1 MEIGTEVR
9 QYIVKNFLA
18 GEQDRALEHSTPL
31 VTGGIIDSIGM
42 IGLVG
47 FIEGRFG
54 IEFMP
59 REVDLHNLDTIERI
73 ERLVLDKLSSGASV
87 GLPDRIDRN
96 A

>member
-9 QYIVKNFLA
+9 RYIAGNFLA
-18 GEQDRALEHSTPL
+18 GGQDLALEDSTPL
-31 VTGGIIDSIGM
+31 VTGGIVDSIGM

-47 FIEGRFG
+47 FIEDRFG
-54 IEFMP
+54 IEFLP

-73 ERLVLDKLSSGASV
+73 ERLILDKLSSGASA
-87 GLPDRIDRN
+87 GRPDRIDRN